1 MSCHANSVVLTGK
14 IIQHWTYDNNVIVRI
29 QMARPIFYRRRKDGN
44 LSDLVNVVLPDAVL
58 QGQTVQVNQEMHVQG
73 YIHSE
78 ERETLLSSMLKGVKL
93 DEKYL
98 KMKVRQIVTEVIA
111 QNWQIV

>member
-1 MSCHANSVVLTGK
+1 MSHHANAVILTGK

-29 QMARPIFYRRRKDGN
+29 QMARPIFYPIRKDGN

-58 QGQTVQVNQEMHVQG
+58 RGQTVQINQELHVQG

-78 ERETLLSSMLKGVKL
+78 ERETPLASMLKGVKL
-93 DEKYL
+93 DEKYS